1 MPIEPS
7 LKMSLPIPNLKS
19 RISTAIIFSLRDLRK
34 KGVKT
39 LLVLSKSSNAYI
51 KSQDGLPGFYSVKHD
66 NSCSWFFEV
75 KSQCGLVKSET
86 SLDPEQLEQV
96 SKLELPVDKTPT
108 QFGYYLRRH
117 AQPLLQS
124 LLKDDENCTD
134 ELKALLKP
142 DF

>member
-1 MPIEPS
+1 M
-7 LKMSLPIPNLKS
+7 
-19 RISTAIIFSLRDLRK
+19 
-34 KGVKT
+34 KT

-51 KSQDGLPGFYSVKHD
+51 KSQEGLPGFYSIKHD

-75 KSQCGLVKSET
+75 KSQCGFLKSEA
-86 SLDPEQLEQV
+86 SLDPEELEEV

-108 QFGYYLRRH
+108 QFGYYLRRN
-117 AQPLLQS
+117 AQSLLQS
-124 LLKDDENCTD
+124 LMKDDENCTV